1 MGAAL
6 FGNPNASTP
15 PPPPPLP
22 PAAIP
27 PTLANPAVA
36 QAGASELARS
46 AKGSGTNKTG
56 AQGDL
61 VKPSTANPGLTSG
74 SFTTG

>member
-1 MGAAL
+1 MGGI
-6 FGNPNASTP
+6 FGGDQQQATP
-15 PPPPPLP
+15 PPPPPIP

-46 AKGSGTNKTG
+46 AHGGGTVKTSG
-56 AQGDL
+56 QGDL
-61 VKPSTANPGLTSG
+61 VKPTTATPSL
-74 SFTTG
+74 TTG